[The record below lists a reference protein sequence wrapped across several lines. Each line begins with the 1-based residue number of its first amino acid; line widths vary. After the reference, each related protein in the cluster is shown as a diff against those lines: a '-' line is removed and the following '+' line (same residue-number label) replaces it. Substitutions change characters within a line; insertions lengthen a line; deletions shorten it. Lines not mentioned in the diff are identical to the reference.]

1 MNWIAAHQTQL
12 IALMVA
18 IACISMAKK
27 GIPHIDRSKKKE
39 RGGPFAR
46 WTAFGLY
53 VLGGIALAI
62 AITPVIR
69 SIVSFGGGAGFG
81 AVVGNLGAIVAL
93 ALGWQSI
100 AMMVSVARDL
110 FDKVPDHEAR
120 SGALWIPTLAPIG
133 GSAVVQVVQNPQ
145 GLGQGLTA
153 AAMALVTLVYVY
165 QIVKRMDAAQ
175 GHKNIWNWLAF
186 GVCVLGGLVLVPLI
200 AYVDTV
206 VIAGW
211 LPGSAVL
218 IVRIAVGLIGLV
230 LMAGLVYD
238 IWCDGE
244 PNKKARAGA
253 VAGLGITIVWGGIA
267 FGAMT
272 GAWGDGASFLNGVF

>member
-1 MNWIAAHQTQL
+1 MNWFADHQTQL

-18 IACISMAKK
+18 ISCISIAKK

-46 WTAFGLY
+46 WTAFGFY
-53 VLGGIALAI
+53 VLGGIALSI
-62 AITPVIR
+62 AVTPVIMA
-69 SIVSFGGGAGFG
+69 IVEFGGGSGFG
-81 AVVGNLGAIVAL
+81 AVIGNLGAIVAL
-93 ALGWQSI
+93 ALGWHAI
-100 AMMVSVARDL
+100 AMIVSVARDL

-120 SGALWIPTLAPIG
+120 SGALWIPTFAPIG
-133 GSAVVQVVQNPQ
+133 GSAVVQVIQNPQ

-175 GHKNIWNWLAF
+175 GHKNVWNWLAF
-186 GVCVLGGLVLVPLI
+186 AVCLLGGLVLVPLI

-206 VIAGW
+206 VIAGF
-211 LPGSAVL
+211 LPSAL
-218 IVRIAVGLIGLV
+218 HTLVRTGVGL
-230 LMAGLVYD
+230 AGLALIAGMIYD

-253 VAGLGITIVWGGIA
+253 VAGVGITFVFGGIA

-272 GAWGDGASFLNGVF
+272 GAWGDGAGFLNGVF